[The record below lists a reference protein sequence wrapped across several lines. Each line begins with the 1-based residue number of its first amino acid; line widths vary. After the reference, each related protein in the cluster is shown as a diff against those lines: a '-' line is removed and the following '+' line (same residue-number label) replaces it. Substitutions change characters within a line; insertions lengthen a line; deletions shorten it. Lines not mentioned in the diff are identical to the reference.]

1 MQAVA
6 VAQVGSAPAA
16 LDEDGACPI
25 RPAVPLV
32 YALLRA
38 DPLDLIPPPDT
49 CPRRPFAPN
58 NASPVTP
65 ELPSDPSP
73 APVDRWFSD
82 HVLPHEPM
90 LRAWLLSRFPHG
102 IELDDL
108 VQEAYARVLRARAAG
123 SAMRSPKA
131 FFFATARNLAIDLLR
146 HRQVSGEATLVSFE
160 SLDVLDE
167 SDGIPETVDRHEKLE
182 RLTIAIQSLPARCRE
197 VMTLRK
203 VYGLSQKEIAA
214 RLGISA
220 CTVSAQLTIGVR
232 KCTESFARDR
242 REAGLT

>member
-1 MQAVA
+1 M
-6 VAQVGSAPAA
+6 
-16 LDEDGACPI
+16 
-25 RPAVPLV
+25 
-32 YALLRA
+32 
-38 DPLDLIPPPDT
+38 
-49 CPRRPFAPN
+49 
-58 NASPVTP
+58 TP
-65 ELPSDPSP
+65 EFHPDSSPSP
-73 APVDRWFSD
+73 DDRWFSD

-90 LRAWLLSRFPHG
+90 LRAWLRSRFPHG
-102 IELDDL
+102 FEL

>member
-1 MQAVA
+1 M
-6 VAQVGSAPAA
+6 
-16 LDEDGACPI
+16 
-25 RPAVPLV
+25 
-32 YALLRA
+32 
-38 DPLDLIPPPDT
+38 
-49 CPRRPFAPN
+49 
-58 NASPVTP
+58 TP

-73 APVDRWFSD
+73 SPDDRWFSE
-82 HVLPHEPM
+82 HVLSHEPM

-102 IELDDL
+102 VELDDL
-108 VQEAYARVLRARAAG
+108 VQEAFARVLRARATGA
-123 SAMRSPKA
+123 AMRSPKA
-131 FFFATARNLAIDLLR
+131 LLFATARNLALDGLR
-146 HRQVSGEATLVSFE
+146 HRQVSGEDTLVPFE

-167 SDGIPETVDRHEKLE
+167 SLGIPESIDRNEKLE
-182 RLTIAIQSLPARCRE
+182 RLTIAIPSLPARCRE

-242 REAGLT
+242 REAGLR

>member
-1 MQAVA
+1 M
-6 VAQVGSAPAA
+6 
-16 LDEDGACPI
+16 
-25 RPAVPLV
+25 
-32 YALLRA
+32 
-38 DPLDLIPPPDT
+38 
-49 CPRRPFAPN
+49 
-58 NASPVTP
+58 TP
-65 ELPSDPSP
+65 EFHPDSSPSP
-73 APVDRWFSD
+73 DDRWFSD

-90 LRAWLLSRFPHG
+90 LRAWLRSRFPHG
-102 IELDDL
+102 VELDDL
-108 VQEAYARVLRARAAG
+108 VQEAYARMLRARAAG

-131 FFFATARNLAIDLLR
+131 FFFATARNLALDTLR
-146 HRQVSGEATLVSFE
+146 HRQVSGDDTLVSFE

-167 SDGIPETVDRHEKLE
+167 SDGIPETVDRREKLE

-214 RLGISA
+214 RLGVSA

-242 REAGLT
+242 REEGIR